1 MKMQNIPSIC
11 LKLVCDIFRVWS
23 GLHWS
28 ARPSL
33 IESCNW
39 IESCNVSFRVH
50 RFVHQKPAS
59 VWWSY
64 QRWWRKWFWPELP
77 VIMWIQIPT
86 PHKVRS
92 SLSML
97 YVWRIIVYSFR
108 CKCWT
113 QSLKKCRSRFK
124 ELCEIFL
131 GRVVSVGCWCGSRR
145 RRRSRALVASTPAP
159 VGR

>member
-1 MKMQNIPSIC
+1 MFWINFVSFTQSEISGCILVMLSVISKWRCKRYPAF
-11 LKLVCDIFRVWS
+11 VCDIFRVWS

-59 VWWSY
+59 GWWSY

-113 QSLKKCRSRFK
+113 VFSEHNCQKKVQILF
-124 ELCEIFL
+124 
-131 GRVVSVGCWCGSRR
+131 
-145 RRRSRALVASTPAP
+145 
-159 VGR
+159 